1 MTLKDICEKP
11 LADILKEMDMVD
23 VKIHNDDYGKICS
36 IEVKYAPQEKQ
47 EQPVQRKGW
56 FE

>member
-1 MTLKDICEKP
+1 MTLKDVYEKP